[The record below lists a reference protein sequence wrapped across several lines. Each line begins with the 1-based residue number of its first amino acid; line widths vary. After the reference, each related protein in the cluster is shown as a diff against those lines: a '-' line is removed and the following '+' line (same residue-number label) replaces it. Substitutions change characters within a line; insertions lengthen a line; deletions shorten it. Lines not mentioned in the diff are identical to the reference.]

1 MKRDARI
8 THCEIAHSKKNE
20 NKIMKKLILSALA
33 LVSLAGAAKADD
45 KVLMTIDGDP
55 VMQSDFMYIYEKN
68 NQETT
73 VDQKTIDE
81 YLDLFVNFK
90 LKVKEAE
97 AQGIDT
103 TADFK
108 KELASYRKQALPKY
122 MQDKELEDQ
131 MVRLSYE
138 HMRIGR
144 RVAHIAIE
152 CPSYSSDSATEA
164 ALAQINDARVRVT
177 TGKETLTKKG
187 KKVIKTISP
196 KEDFYTVALEVS
208 TDPGVQ
214 ETRGEIG
221 WVPPFRYFWSFE
233 KAAYETALGE
243 VSEVFRTPYGFHI
256 LLVEEERPYQEVH
269 ASHIMKMCN
278 TQIDSVSLPQKA
290 ELTGIWQLAKD
301 GGDFAEL
308 AKQHSED
315 KGSAVRG
322 GDLGWF
328 GRGRMVQPFE
338 DIAFSMEPGEISEPF
353 ATRFGWHFI
362 KLHEK
367 RGIQPL
373 DSIYEQVQKQVQ
385 RDERHQEVDKAYVEK
400 LRKEHNLPASAS
412 REEVMAAEEA
422 SLEGK
427 FPEFKHLMQEYH
439 DGILLFDVSLKEV
452 WDKATLDTAG
462 IEAFFAQNKKNYTWD
477 EPRYKGIVFSCKDQ
491 NTMKAVKRMV
501 KSANPDSLQS
511 YIDKRMN
518 VDSIVYVRSE
528 KALWKK
534 GQNKAVDK
542 LVWKE
547 GDFQASEEFPYVFVV
562 GKKLKNPEVYMD
574 ERGKVTSDYQDYLE
588 KQWIEELKK
597 KHEVVINRGA
607 FEELKK

>member
-1 MKRDARI
+1 MR
-8 THCEIAHSKKNE
+8 
-20 NKIMKKLILSALA
+20 KLILSALA
-33 LVSLAGAAKADD
+33 LIGLTAVQAQD
-45 KVLMTIDGDP
+45 KVLMTIDGEP
-55 VMQSDFMYIYEKN
+55 VMQSEFMYIYEKN

-108 KELASYRKQALPKY
+108 KELASYRKQAIPKY

-131 MVRLSYE
+131 MVLLSYE
-138 HMRIGR
+138 HMKTSR

-152 CPSYSSDSATEA
+152 CPMSADDSTTEA
-164 ALAQINDARVRVT
+164 ALAKINDARLRVT
-177 TGKETLTKKG
+177 EGKPTYTKKG
-187 KKVIKTISP
+187 KKVVMTPGK
-196 KEDFYTVALEVS
+196 KENFGDVAAEVS
-208 TDPGVQ
+208 MDPTAK
-214 ETRGEIG
+214 ENHGEIG
-221 WVPPFRYFWSFE
+221 WITPFRFVWPFE
-233 KAAYETALGE
+233 KTAYETEIGE
-243 VSEVFRTPYGFHI
+243 ISPVFRTQYGFHI
-256 LLVEEERPYQEVH
+256 LLVEEERPFEEVH

-278 TQIDSVSLPQKA
+278 TQIDSVSIPQKA
-290 ELTGIWQLAKD
+290 ALTGIWQLAKN
-301 GGDFAEL
+301 GEDFAEL
-308 AKQHSED
+308 AKLQSDD

-328 GRGRMVQPFE
+328 SRGRMVPQFE
-338 DIAFSMEPGEISEPF
+338 EMAFSMKEGEISEPF
-353 ATRFGWHFI
+353 ATRFGWHII

-373 DSIYEQVQKQVQ
+373 DSIYPQLQKQVM
-385 RDERHQEVDKAYVEK
+385 RDERHQEVDAQYVEK
-400 LRKEHNLPASAS
+400 LRKEYQLPASAT
-412 REEVMAAEEA
+412 RAEVIATEEA
-422 SLEGK
+422 NLENK
-427 FPEFKHLMQEYH
+427 HPELKNLMQEYH

-452 WDKATLDTAG
+452 WDKASLDTAG

-477 EPRYKGIVFSCKDQ
+477 EPRYKGIVFYCKDA

-501 KSANPDSLQS
+501 KAANKDSIQR
-511 YIDKRMN
+511 YIDTRMN
-518 VDSIVYVRSE
+518 VDSVVYVRSE
-528 KALWKK
+528 KGLWKQ

-542 LVWKE
+542 LVWKQ
-547 GDFQASEEFPYVFVV
+547 GDFQASEEYPYVFVT
-562 GKKLKNPEVYMD
+562 GKKLKSPEVYMD

-597 KHEVVINRGA
+597 KHEVVINQEA
-607 FEELKK
+607 FEELKSAQK

>member
-1 MKRDARI
+1 
-8 THCEIAHSKKNE
+8 
-20 NKIMKKLILSALA
+20 MKKIILSALA
-33 LVSLAGAAKADD
+33 LLSIATAAKAED
-45 KVLMTIDGDP
+45 KPLMTIDGEP
-55 VMQSDFMYIYEKN
+55 IMQSEFMYIYEKN

-81 YLDLFVNFK
+81 YLDLFINFK

-108 KELASYRKQALPKY
+108 KELASYRKQAIPKY
-122 MQDKELEDQ
+122 MQDQELEDQ
-131 MVRLSYE
+131 MIRLSYD
-138 HMRIGR
+138 HMRLSR

-152 CPSYSSDSATEA
+152 CPLDATQEETDA
-164 ALAQINDARVRVT
+164 ALAKINDTRERVT
-177 TGKETLTKKG
+177 TSKVTLTKKG

-196 KEDFYTVALEVS
+196 KEDFKAVALEVS
-208 TDPGVQ
+208 TDKSVVENQ
-214 ETRGEIG
+214 GEVG
-221 WVPPFRYFWSFE
+221 WIVPFRYVWAFE
-233 KAAYETALGE
+233 KTAYETAIGE
-243 VSEVFRTPYGFHI
+243 VSPVFRTPYGFHI
-256 LLVEEERPYQEVH
+256 VLVEEERPYEEVH

-278 TQIDSVSLPQKA
+278 TQIDSLSIPQKA
-290 ELTGIWQLAKD
+290 KLMGVWQLAKD
-301 GGDFAEL
+301 GADFEEL
-308 AKQHSED
+308 AKLHSED

-328 GRGRMVQPFE
+328 SRGRMVQPFE
-338 DIAFSMEPGEISEPF
+338 DIAFGMEPGQISEPF

-373 DSIYEQVQKQVQ
+373 DSIYEQLKKQVQ
-385 RDERHQEVDKAYVEK
+385 RDERHQEVDRAYIEK
-400 LRKEHNLPASAS
+400 LRKEHELPASAS
-412 REEVMAAEEA
+412 REEVLAAEEA

-427 FPEFKHLMQEYH
+427 YPELKHLMQEYH

-452 WDKATLDTAG
+452 WDKASLDTAG
-462 IEAFFAQNKKNYTWD
+462 IEAFFAQNKKNYSWD
-477 EPRYKGIVFSCKDQ
+477 APRYKGIVFYCKDQ
-491 NTMKAVKRMV
+491 NTMKAVKKMIKV
-501 KSANPDSLQS
+501 ANPDSLQS
-511 YIDKRMN
+511 YIDHRMN
-518 VDSIVYVRSE
+518 VDSVVYVRSE

-547 GDFQASEEFPYVFVV
+547 GDYEPQEEYPYVFVT
-562 GKKLKNPEVYMD
+562 GKKLKQPEEYMD

-597 KHEVVINRGA
+597 KHTVAVDMEA
-607 FEELKK
+607 FEELKRR